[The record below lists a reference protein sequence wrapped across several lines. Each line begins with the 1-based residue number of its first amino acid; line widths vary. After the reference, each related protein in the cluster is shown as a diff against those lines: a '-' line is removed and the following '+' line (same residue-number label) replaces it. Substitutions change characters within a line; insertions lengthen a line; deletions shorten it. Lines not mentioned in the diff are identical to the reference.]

1 MQDCAIYPTTP
12 TLANTCEFEQV
23 CSIIDQHTARALSLI
38 NQEHLATCWE
48 IGAYISQRLKDGKWG
63 DKIVR
68 ELANYIRLH
77 RPNNRGYSRTNLYYM
92 VRFYETYTDSAFTHL
107 LTHYQDKLPI
117 VQSTTGQSSQFVQS
131 AIGQMPNILPLVTYT
146 HHTIILNRCDSPMER
161 LFYILYSGQQNL
173 NTRELDKCISNRT
186 FEALVGRS
194 EKDIAPVMTQIYPT
208 SRHIFKDRLMLDSLA
223 LPPKHKESKLH
234 SEILAHMKDFIL
246 ELGKEDFFFVQDEY
260 PISVGGD
267 TFHLDLLFYHRV
279 LHCYVGVELK
289 AGKFKPQD
297 IGQLEFYLEA
307 LDRDKRRENEGPSI
321 GILLCRDANRMVVEY
336 ALSRSMSPVMIA
348 QYRQSLIPIEILQK
362 AFDEYIE
369 YNSPQVLKP

>member
-1 MQDCAIYPTTP
+1 
-12 TLANTCEFEQV
+12 
-23 CSIIDQHTARALSLI
+23 
-38 NQEHLATCWE
+38 
-48 IGAYISQRLKDGKWG
+48 
-63 DKIVR
+63 
-68 ELANYIRLH
+68 
-77 RPNNRGYSRTNLYYM
+77 
-92 VRFYETYTDSAFTHL
+92 
-107 LTHYQDKLPI
+107 
-117 VQSTTGQSSQFVQS
+117 
-131 AIGQMPNILPLVTYT
+131 
-146 HHTIILNRCDSPMER
+146 MER

-173 NTRELDKCISNRT
+173 NTRELDKCISSRT
-186 FEALVGRS
+186 FETLVGRS

-208 SRHIFKDRLMLDSLA
+208 SQHIFKDRLMLDSLA

-260 PISVGGD
+260 PIMVGGD
-267 TFHLDLLFYHRV
+267 MFHLDLLFYHRV

-321 GILLCRDANRMVVEY
+321 GILLCRDANKMVVEY

-369 YNSPQVLKP
+369 YNSTKVLKP